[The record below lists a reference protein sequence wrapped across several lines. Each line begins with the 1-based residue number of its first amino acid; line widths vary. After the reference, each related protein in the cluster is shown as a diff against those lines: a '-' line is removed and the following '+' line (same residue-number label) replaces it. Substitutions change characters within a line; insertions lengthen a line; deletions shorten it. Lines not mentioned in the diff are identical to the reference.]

1 MAGGN
6 DLRTGLQPTHA
17 VPIFTLFEHHLV
29 RAFRHPGVNRDAR
42 GAFFVVRVIGPVD
55 NFLAARAL
63 RLGARKS
70 AAIVRSRPSFP

>member
-1 MAGGN
+1 MMM
-6 DLRTGLQPTHA
+6 LYKQ
-17 VPIFTLFEHHLV
+17 LV
-29 RAFRHPGVNRDAR
+29 KR
-42 GAFFVVRVIGPVD
+42 AFFVVRVIGPVD